1 MTSFFLFA
9 SFNAIV
15 LIVIRYYY
23 KNKFSLASQAAI
35 CSFLFYISIIV
46 LAFGTNIYLKYQ
58 LQSFDLDKDGFFS
71 IEEQTIEQQRLMR
84 EVTSDLGRNLA
95 PITGI
100 FYSIIY
106 FTFLLIGQYFYITIK
121 KIIEKYNSKYQQSL

>member
-46 LAFGTNIYLKYQ
+46 LVFGTNIYLKYQ

-71 IEEQTIEQQRLMR
+71 IEEQTQEQQKIMR
-84 EVTSDLGRNLA
+84 EVISDTGRNFA
-95 PITGI
+95 PIIGI
-100 FYSIIY
+100 IFSGIY
-106 FTFLLIGQYFYITIK
+106 FVLILLGLYFYIAIK